1 MKVAVLLAG
10 NIRTLDQCK
19 ENIINAFKFLEPDYF
34 VSTYDNQLQ
43 YHHCIQNSLGVF
55 SDTTLTENQI
65 IEAYKDFNPKEI
77 LIDSQN
83 FAQQIYAEKS
93 GNFKVEMLADSSSH
107 FLQYWKVK
115 RGLNL
120 IKKYE
125 NENDIKYD
133 IIIKTRCDLLLKD
146 LSIIDFSK
154 INDQVIVG
162 GINSPVLN
170 DQLIITSNDTM
181 NQIIDYMLNEFYT
194 FTNCKSNISMP
205 HGLLE
210 GAIDNTRLEL
220 KKYDISDCLLRETGV
235 RNIIQ

>member
-43 YHHCIQNSLGVF
+43 YHHCVQSSLGVF
-55 SDTTLTENQI
+55 SDSILTENQI

-125 NENDIKYD
+125 NENDVKYD
-133 IIIKTRCDLLLKD
+133 IIIKTRCDLLLND

-154 INDQVIVG
+154 INDQVIIG
-162 GINSPVLN
+162 GYSPILN

-181 NQIIDYMLNEFYT
+181 NQIIDFMLNEFYT
-194 FTNCKSNISMP
+194 FTNCKSNQAMP
-205 HGLLE
+205 HGLFE
-210 GAIDNTRLEL
+210 AAIDNTRLEL
-220 KKYDISDCLLRETGV
+220 QKYSLSDCLLRENGI
-235 RNIIQ
+235 RNKIE

>member
-19 ENIINAFKFLEPDYF
+19 ENIINAFKFLKPDYF

-43 YHHCIQNSLGVF
+43 YHHCVQSSLGIF
-55 SDTTLTENQI
+55 SDTTLTKNQI

-93 GNFKVEMLADSSSH
+93 GNFRVEMLADSSSH

-162 GINSPVLN
+162 GINSPVVN
-170 DQLIITSNDTM
+170 DQLIITSNNTM

-194 FTNCKSNISMP
+194 FTNCKSNQSMP

-210 GAIDNTRLEL
+210 GAIDNTNLEL

>member
-55 SDTTLTENQI
+55 SDTTLTEDQI
-65 IEAYKDFNPKEI
+65 LEAYKDFNPKEI

-107 FLQYWKVK
+107 FLQFWKIK

-125 NENDIKYD
+125 TENDIKYD
-133 IIIKTRCDLLLKD
+133 IIIKTRCDLLLND

-162 GINSPVLN
+162 GINSPVVN
-170 DQLIITSNDTM
+170 DQLIITSNNTM

-220 KKYDISDCLLRETGV
+220 KKLDISDCLLRENGI
-235 RNIIQ
+235 RNKVE